1 MIRTAVHSEARHI
14 AGLVNKAYRPDSGE
28 RGWTHESELV
38 SGARTNAEQV
48 AKLIDANGAILVA
61 CDGNAILGCVHI
73 EPAGLAC
80 YIGMLATHP
89 SHQNQGLGKQL
100 LAAAEAFAIT
110 HYEAACYRMSVLSS
124 RPELLAYYKRRGY
137 QLTGTCSPYPVD
149 AGVGQPRGLELQ
161 VLSLV
166 KPVPPAFSEAQGFI
180 FNNLD
185 DSSVYQARVWL
196 PPQA

>member
-1 MIRTAVHSEARHI
+1 MIRTAAPNEAHHI
-14 AGLVNKAYRPDSGE
+14 ADLVNQAYRPDFGE
-28 RGWTHESELV
+28 RGWTHEAELV

-48 AKLIDANGAILVA
+48 AKLIDSAGAILVA
-61 CDGNAILGCVHI
+61 CDGHAILGCVHI
-73 EPAGLAC
+73 EPSGLAC

-89 SHQNQGLGKQL
+89 SQQNQGLGKQL

-110 HYEAACYRMSVLSS
+110 RYGATCYKMSVLSS
-124 RPELLAYYKRRGY
+124 RPELLAYYERRGY

-166 KPVPPAFSEAQGFI
+166 KPVSPSFSVEQDFR
-180 FNNLD
+180 F
-185 DSSVYQARVWL
+185 SR
-196 PPQA
+196 P